1 MSTVLGEITNKSNQS
16 SAFKYL
22 PVLYGIG
29 AITGPLI
36 GGVLAQ
42 PVSGTPSGP
51 ISKLLAEYPY
61 LLPNIVSAFILFL
74 GLLFAAFLLDESLKE
89 AKELQP
95 LGTRVKSLFVWLCEF
110 ISSARPSYIRIPQRH
125 KNESE
130 MEEQDGS
137 SGGPSED
144 SGSPPLPTLLPEAP
158 THLSYRSLLTTP
170 TIIFL
175 LTYAIFSLSNVSYNS
190 LYPIYVSSPPPTG
203 RGLSPKDIGLSLSFV
218 GIATISLQLILFG
231 PLETRL
237 GNLRVYRFAIGA
249 FVVAFWAMP
258 FVGYVDPKHRESSKA
273 LLWVEL
279 CSILFLKTVA
289 SVVGLTCAM
298 LLTTNASPIDSTLGT
313 LNGLAQ
319 TLNAG
324 GRAVGPLLSGGLFTV
339 STGLGPKGEFLAW
352 GVFGGVAAIG
362 LGLSLWGVGG
372 RRFTDEEGGEE
383 DRGEEN

>member
-1 MSTVLGEITNKSNQS
+1 M
-16 SAFKYL
+16 
-22 PVLYGIG
+22 LYGIG

-61 LLPNIVSAFILFL
+61 LLPNVVSAFILFL
-74 GLLFAAFLLDESLKE
+74 GLLSAAFLLDESLKE

-137 SGGPSED
+137 SGDPSED
-144 SGSPPLPTLLPEAP
+144 SGSPPLPTLFPEAP

-218 GIATISLQLILFG
+218 GIATIFLQLILFG

-249 FVVAFWAMP
+249 F
-258 FVGYVDPKHRESSKA
+258 E
-273 LLWVEL
+273 
-279 CSILFLKTVA
+279 I
-289 SVVGLTCAM
+289 
-298 LLTTNASPIDSTLGT
+298 
-313 LNGLAQ
+313 
-319 TLNAG
+319 
-324 GRAVGPLLSGGLFTV
+324 GRAHV
-339 STGLGPKGEFLAW
+339 
-352 GVFGGVAAIG
+352 
-362 LGLSLWGVGG
+362 
-372 RRFTDEEGGEE
+372 
-383 DRGEEN
+383 